1 MSARLLVFGLAALC
15 CGECLAQGEHQRR
28 LAAEL
33 VVMTGD
39 LRRLTS
45 QPAGPLERQGLGRR
59 LAGGLASLPLLLRR
73 AGGSDA
79 PVRSLRAQ
87 LERRDWRA
95 LGRGLAALREGYPF
109 DARRLLPAEPEPELL
124 AIGATIHR
132 TTCAG
137 CHDAPQADA
146 LLPARNLAAQL
157 QSMSRQEFAARL
169 WLGVRG
175 DKTTAL
181 ANPFSDR
188 ELAALIAWYAQGR
201 RMDRRL

>member
-1 MSARLLVFGLAALC
+1 MSARLLVFGLIALC
-15 CGECLAQGEHQRR
+15 CCGDVLAEGEHQRR

-33 VVMTGD
+33 VVMSGD
-39 LRRLTS
+39 FSRL
-45 QPAGPLERQGLGRR
+45 ANEAVGPLERQGIGRR

-73 AGGSDA
+73 AGGSA
-79 PVRSLRAQ
+79 SPVPSLRAQ

-95 LGRGLAALREGYPF
+95 FGQGLAALRQSHPF
-109 DARRLLPAEPEPELL
+109 DVRHLQPAEPEAELL
-124 AIGATIHR
+124 AIGAAIHQ

-137 CHDAPQADA
+137 CHDAPARDA
-146 LLPARNLAAQL
+146 LLPAKNLSAQRH
-157 QSMSRQEFAARL
+157 SMPREEFAARL

-188 ELAALIAWYAQGR
+188 ELAALIAWYEQGR
-201 RMDRRL
+201 Q